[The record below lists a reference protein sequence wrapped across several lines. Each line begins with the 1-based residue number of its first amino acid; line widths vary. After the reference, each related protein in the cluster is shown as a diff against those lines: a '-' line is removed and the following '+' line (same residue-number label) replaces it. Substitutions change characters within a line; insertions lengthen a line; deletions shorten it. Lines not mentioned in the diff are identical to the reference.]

1 MLARSRKRAC
11 HDELVAGA
19 GNQRRRRRSGG
30 GGDPAPPP
38 PLEVGASVLWRRE
51 GQLIPAEIV
60 GRRVIPSG
68 GDEYEYYVHC
78 TDSDRS
84 RGVWVKSE
92 QLDLGLEGLMQ
103 ISERTISLCNRN
115 TLASKFPLGWKRKSI
130 HYGHEEFD
138 IASLQQLRE
147 IIRLKHIAKI
157 GLGTH
162 EIDTSL
168 HSPFLDDDDNSKLYF
183 CEFCLDYKEQKG
195 HLESHMESC
204 HLRHRQALRF
214 TRVATY
220 LCLRGCIYQVDGKEE
235 EVYTGKLCILAK
247 LFLSSKASKPEVEHF
262 LFYILCEYD
271 DQGYHMVAY
280 FSKVKNVE
288 QKYNLSCILTF
299 PPFQRKG
306 YGTLLIE
313 LSYEFSRRE
322 GKARGPERPLS
333 KLGQLSYKLYWT
345 RVLVNILQEKETVS
359 IKELSDSTGIAAG
372 DILDTLKDLDLIKY
386 KKGMLVICTNPNIL
400 NRHLRPAGVRGVEF
414 DASKL
419 IWTPYHM
426 RS

>member
-1 MLARSRKRAC
+1 MSSSP
-11 HDELVAGA
+11 EPGT
-19 GNQRRRRRSGG
+19 SGG
-30 GGDPAPPP
+30 AAAPGAEDDPAPPP

-60 GRRVIPSG
+60 ERRVIPGG

-92 QLDLGLEGLMQ
+92 QLDLGLEGADADK
-103 ISERTISLCNRN
+103 RTDD
-115 TLASKFPLGWKRKSI
+115 K
-130 HYGHEEFD
+130 GHEEFD

-168 HSPFLDDDDNSKLYF
+168 HSPFLDDNDNSKLYF
-183 CEFCLDYKEQKG
+183 CEFCLDFKEQKG
-195 HLESHMESC
+195 HLERHMESC
-204 HLRHRQALRF
+204 HLRHPPG
-214 TRVATY
+214 TE
-220 LCLRGCIYQVDGKEE
+220 IYQSGNLSVFEVDGKEE
-235 EVYTGKLCILAK
+235 EVYTGTLCILAK

-359 IKELSDSTGIAAG
+359 IKVCICSH
-372 DILDTLKDLDLIKY
+372 LI
-386 KKGMLVICTNPNIL
+386 GRFI
-400 NRHLRPAGVRGVEF
+400 
-414 DASKL
+414 DQS
-419 IWTPYHM
+419 
-426 RS
+426 

>member
-1 MLARSRKRAC
+1 MTRRA
-11 HDELVAGA
+11 A
-19 GNQRRRRRSGG
+19 
-30 GGDPAPPP
+30 

-60 GRRVIPSG
+60 ERRVIPGG

-78 TDSDRS
+78 TDCEPLS
-84 RGVWVKSE
+84 
-92 QLDLGLEGLMQ
+92 
-103 ISERTISLCNRN
+103 ISLSLFSPQFGTLNRN
-115 TLASKFPLGWKRKSI
+115 YGGDMSEMREIL
-130 HYGHEEFD
+130 GHEEFD

-168 HSPFLDDDDNSKLYF
+168 HSPFLDDNDNSKLYF
-183 CEFCLDYKEQKG
+183 CEFCLDFKEQKG
-195 HLESHMESC
+195 HLERHMESC
-204 HLRHRQALRF
+204 HLRHPPG
-214 TRVATY
+214 TE
-220 LCLRGCIYQVDGKEE
+220 IYQSGNLSVFEVDGKEE

-306 YGTLLIE
+306 YA
-313 LSYEFSRRE
+313 YEFSRRE

-372 DILDTLKDLDLIKY
+372 DILDTLEDLDLIKY